1 MQVAIFRSRWMR
13 RVVMALAL
21 IVVTALLFVVGRWY
35 VATQRVQDV
44 ATHAAQSIAPGDSKS
59 TASTVRRAF
68 SSSQAQADRGGYRLP
83 ESAGRATIHLH
94 AIEAYASRQERDLA
108 ALPPPNLPLTAER
121 FAQLKGLSDDGNAR
135 AACVLAEEV
144 TKCGFL
150 PSMGEKELQYRE
162 RKLQALQREG
172 RTDDRLVKQIAGSR
186 AMLKLLQEECVA
198 SVAVASAEPAWRHML
213 RSALLGFEPAM
224 SRFVSSPMFDPTDL
238 SASVDALAAY
248 RSYYG
253 PMLDAVAQRG
263 DSFRMAVAAR
273 EYGGTPLRFNV
284 FDVSVLIGGV
294 SRDVARALAFAYAT
308 VELHSRQI
316 AAGTSLSEK
325 EREQAARQLAS
336 GRSRA
341 AEIEAQST
349 PDERLQAR
357 ALADQ
362 MIANWSPDV
371 VSPRPKA
378 TRETPGKSKFDD
390 FDSICRD

>member
-13 RVVMALAL
+13 RAIVALAL
-21 IVVTALLFVVGRWY
+21 IVVIALLLVVGRWY

-198 SVAVASAEPAWRHML
+198 SVAVASAEPAWRYML